1 MKKLWKKPILTS
13 LFRGKPEESVL
24 CGCKTSSTGGPTNAR
39 GQCDQAAI
47 EYPTL
52 CVACSSPQAT

>member
-24 CGCKTSSTGGPTNAR
+24 CGCKTLSTGGPTNVN
-39 GQCDQAAI
+39 GQCDMARI
-47 EYPTL
+47 GNPTI
-52 CVACSSPQAT
+52 CDNCSSPQAT